1 MSGDER
7 NEGVSP
13 LFAGL
18 MGEILD
24 ESAPVA
30 PQVKHLRKR
39 GGLGAV
45 CGSYAGQIEPMPIG
59 ITCPA
64 CKATI
69 ERLAKTR
76 EQRRGKRRSA

>member
-7 NEGVSP
+7 NEGISP
-13 LFAGL
+13 LFSGL
-18 MGEILD
+18 IAELLD

-45 CGSYAGQIEPMPIG
+45 CGEYSGQIEPMPIG
-59 ITCPA
+59 ITCPL
-64 CKATI
+64 CKAAT
-69 ERLAKTR
+69 EKLAKTR
-76 EQRRGKRRSA
+76 TKRKRRAA